1 MPHADGVRS
10 SWTRIVRWLE
20 EHAPASAQALNP
32 PATDADIQRLSDH
45 LRFRL
50 PQALETWLRQ
60 NNGSTAKDSTTA
72 VPGGFRLVPHV
83 DSRIFPGG
91 EVFLDCQSIINH
103 HGNDQCPGAGVPRDR
118 LPEEVRLVAGR
129 IAGRRGRHAG
139 TRPWRRCAHAWMSPV
154 RPRRAGGLG
163 LTSIFRDGSS
173 VRLASD
179 FGLLGRLRAGLRA
192 WRGSVRRRCR
202 V

>member
-1 MPHADGVRS
+1 MSHADGVRS

-45 LRFRL
+45 LGFRL

-72 VPGGFRLVPHV
+72 VPGGLRLVPHV

-91 EVFLDCQSIINH
+91 EVFLDCQSIIDH
-103 HGNDQCPGAGVPRDR
+103 HGND
-118 LPEEVRLVAGR
+118 LR
-129 IAGRRGRHAG
+129 IADDIGDEEWWMPSWIPVLAETDAHYGLILDAGQQDESVPVLAYRETDYPTRRTSSGSRFRASEPQRVR
-139 TRPWRRCAHAWMSPV
+139 TR
-154 RPRRAGGLG
+154 
-163 LTSIFRDGSS
+163 RDGGH
-173 VRLASD
+173 RH
-179 FGLLGRLRAGLRA
+179 R
-192 WRGSVRRRCR
+192 
-202 V
+202 

>member
-32 PATDADIQRLSDH
+32 PATDAEIQRLSDH
-45 LRFRL
+45 LGFRL

-91 EVFLDCQSIINH
+91 EVFLDCQSIIGH
-103 HGNDQCPGAGVPRDR
+103 HGND
-118 LPEEVRLVAGR
+118 LR
-129 IAGRRGRHAG
+129 IADDIGDEEWWMPSWIPVLAETDAHYGLILDAGQQDGSVPVLAYRETDYPKRYASSLEELLGGVADMLEHGRGDGVLTRGRRPSVQGGRVV
-139 TRPWRRCAHAWMSPV
+139 W
-154 RPRRAGGLG
+154 
-163 LTSIFRDGSS
+163 D
-173 VRLASD
+173 
-179 FGLLGRLRAGLRA
+179 
-192 WRGSVRRRCR
+192 
-202 V
+202 